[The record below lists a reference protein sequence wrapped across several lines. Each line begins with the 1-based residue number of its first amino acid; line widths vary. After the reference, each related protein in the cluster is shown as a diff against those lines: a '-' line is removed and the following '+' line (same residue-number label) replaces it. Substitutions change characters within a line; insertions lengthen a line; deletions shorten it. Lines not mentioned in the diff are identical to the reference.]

1 MPTPHAEARPRPPA
15 DFAALL
21 DTKVPVLLVGG
32 QAVNLWALYYK
43 DRTSDLAP
51 FVSRDADVLGDQET
65 LAELGRAIGVSP
77 TFFPMHP
84 PSNEIGF
91 VLAKDPTGLPLLVE
105 VLRYVNGVRN
115 EELRDPIY
123 EFAVGEKPIT
133 LRVPG
138 PIALLKAKISNVAV
152 IKQTGRQDARHVAI
166 LVRVLPAH
174 LADLQN
180 AAISGRI
187 TERKLLD
194 SVELLVAAVTDQTA
208 QRVFLELKLKPAALF
223 SELNGEHLPK
233 LKGFLDKRLPRLF
246 PAKPE

>member
-1 MPTPHAEARPRPPA
+1 MPTPHSEAKPRPPA

-21 DTKVPVLLVGG
+21 DTEVPVLLVGG

-65 LAELGRAIGVSP
+65 LAQLGRAIGAKP

-91 VLAKDPTGLPLLVE
+91 VVARDPSGVPLLVE

-115 EELRDPIY
+115 EELREPIY
-123 EFAVGEKPIT
+123 EFAVGEKPVT

-138 PIALLKAKISNVAV
+138 PVALLKAKISNIAV
-152 IKQTGRQDARHVAI
+152 IRQTGRQDARHVAI
-166 LVRVLPAH
+166 LARILPAH
-174 LADLQN
+174 LVDLQN

-194 SVELLVAAVTDQTA
+194 SIEQLVAIVTDQTA
-208 QRVFLELKLKPAALF
+208 QRILQELKLNSAAFF
-223 SELNGEHLPK
+223 SELSGERLPK

-246 PAKPE
+246 RG

>member
-1 MPTPHAEARPRPPA
+1 MPTPHAEAKPRPPA

-21 DTKVPVLLVGG
+21 DTDVPILLVGG

-51 FVSRDADVLGDQET
+51 FVSRDADVLGDRET
-65 LAELGRAIGVSP
+65 LAQLGRATGAKP

-91 VLAKDPTGLPLLVE
+91 IISKDPAGLPLLVE
-105 VLRYVNGVRN
+105 VLRYVNGVKN
-115 EELRDPIY
+115 EELRETIY
-123 EFAVGEKPIT
+123 EFAVGEKPVT

-138 PIALLKAKISNVAV
+138 PIVLLKAKISNMAD
-152 IKQTGRQDARHVAI
+152 IKQTGRQDARHVEI
-166 LVRVLPAH
+166 LSRVLPAH
-174 LADLQN
+174 LGDLQN

-194 SVELLVAAVTDQTA
+194 SVEQLVAIVTDRTA
-208 QRVFLELKLKPAALF
+208 QRVLLALSLNPAGFF

-233 LKGFLDKRLPRLF
+233 LKRFLDKRFPRILL
-246 PAKPE
+246 E

>member
-1 MPTPHAEARPRPPA
+1 M
-15 DFAALL
+15 
-21 DTKVPVLLVGG
+21 LLVGG

-65 LAELGRAIGVSP
+65 LAQLGRAIGERP

-91 VLAKDPTGLPLLVE
+91 VIANDPSGFPLLVE

-115 EELRDPIY
+115 EELRDPFY
-123 EFAVGEKPIT
+123 EFAVGEKPVT

-152 IKQTGRQDARHVAI
+152 IRQTGRQDARHVAI
-166 LVRVLPAH
+166 LARILPAH
-174 LADLQN
+174 LVDLQN

-187 TERKLLD
+187 AERKLLD
-194 SVELLVAAVTDQTA
+194 SVEQLVAVVTDQTA
-208 QRVFLELKLKPAALF
+208 ERILRELKLKPAGFF
-223 SELNGEHLPK
+223 SELSGERLPK

-246 PAKPE
+246 MG

>member
-1 MPTPHAEARPRPPA
+1 
-15 DFAALL
+15 L
-21 DTKVPVLLVGG
+21 DTRVPVLLVGG

-43 DRTSDLAP
+43 DRISDLAP

-65 LAELGRAIGVSP
+65 LAQLGTAIGVKP
-77 TFFPMHP
+77 TFFPMRP
-84 PSNEIGF
+84 RSNEIGF
-91 VLAKDPTGLPLLVE
+91 VIAKDSAGFPLLVE

-123 EFAVGEKPIT
+123 EFAVGEKPVT

-138 PIALLKAKISNVAV
+138 PIVLLKAKISNVAV

-166 LVRVLPAH
+166 LARILPAH
-174 LADLQN
+174 LVDLQN
-180 AAISGRI
+180 AAISGRL

-194 SVELLVAAVTDQTA
+194 SVEQLVAIVTDQTA
-208 QRVFLELKLKPAALF
+208 QRILLELKLRPTALF

-246 PAKPE
+246 LD

>member
-21 DTKVPVLLVGG
+21 DTEVPVLLVGG
-32 QAVNLWALYYK
+32 QAVNLWALYYR

-65 LAELGRAIGVSP
+65 LAQLGRAIGVNP
-77 TFFPMHP
+77 TFFPIHP

-91 VLAKDPTGLPLLVE
+91 VVTKDPAGLPLLVE
-105 VLRYVNGVRN
+105 VLRYVNGVTN
-115 EELRDPIY
+115 EELREPVY
-123 EFAVGEKPIT
+123 EFAVGRKPVT

-166 LVRVLPAH
+166 LARVLPVH

-187 TERKLLD
+187 AERKLLD
-194 SVELLVAAVTDQTA
+194 SVEQLVAIVTDQTA
-208 QRVFLELKLKPAALF
+208 QRILMDLGLKPAAFF
-223 SELNGEHLPK
+223 SELTGEQLPR
-233 LKGFLDKRLPRLF
+233 LRGFLEKRLPRLF
-246 PAKPE
+246 LG